1 MTEENK
7 NTKPKSHISFYN
19 LISDIYLCK
28 KFINI
33 LLNLTA
39 LRKPKWLNPYHF
51 KLINDKSYINEN
63 FQTTENINFM
73 RKNSTLR
80 NVWKNFRSGIS
91 HFFISN
97 KIGSLLRRKTKAIL
111 VFVEK
116 LMEVYDPTQN
126 FTIIWDFLL
135 MFLII
140 YFFVLIPFEMSFTE
154 FPEYINHS
162 FQQYGIIFLVLD
174 MLKSINTAYYNKGTL
189 VTNRREVLKKYL
201 NDDFSID
208 LITILPLMI
217 DFYFG
222 FQIKYFRFLNMLFF
236 LKYSHFKR
244 IRERM
249 EELVFLDENFISLV
263 QLVFRILLFSHIFA
277 CIWYYIG
284 TLTSESWIYLAN
296 LSERNWISLYIIL
309 FISS

>member
-1 MTEENK
+1 
-7 NTKPKSHISFYN
+7 
-19 LISDIYLCK
+19 
-28 KFINI
+28 
-33 LLNLTA
+33 
-39 LRKPKWLNPYHF
+39 
-51 KLINDKSYINEN
+51 
-63 FQTTENINFM
+63 M